1 MHTNNGAR
9 TSQRLNVTK
18 KKKKKKFEQLQRSF
32 RAGTFFK
39 NKNSTTIFTQ
49 TLGFEAPDSLCAAC
63 PR

>member
-1 MHTNNGAR
+1 MAR
-9 TSQRLNVTK
+9 APLNVTK
-18 KKKKKKFEQLQRSF
+18 KKKKKKKKKIRAELQLQRSF
-32 RAGTFFK
+32 RAGSFFK